1 MLTNNISYGKQSID
15 DSDIDA
21 VIETLKS
28 DRLTQGSKV
37 DEFEESL
44 AKYCGAKY
52 AVAVSSATAGLHL
65 AYQVLGLSA
74 HDEIITSPITFAATT
89 NAALYLGAEV
99 KFVDIVSRTVL
110 MDNDKIEENISSKT
124 KILVPVHFAGLA
136 SDMVEISRIATKHNL
151 RVVEDAA
158 HALGARYY
166 NGKKVGCCDYSD
178 MTVFSFHPV
187 KSITTGEGGAITTN
201 SKELYDK
208 LKLLRS
214 HGIVRDS
221 ADHKYKSS
229 VPYYH
234 EMQYLGYNYRMTDIQ
249 AALGISQLK
258 RLDKFVKR
266 RNLISNFYRINFLD
280 NSKICA
286 LENLDGRYNAYHLF
300 VMLLDDKEK
309 RNKLISFLESKKI
322 STQIHY
328 MPVYKHP
335 YYIDKGYNI
344 SLANAEDYYERC
356 VSLPI
361 YPAMEEFEAK
371 LVTEYIKEFINLY

>member
-15 DSDIDA
+15 DTDIDA
-21 VIETLKS
+21 VIDVLKS

-37 DEFEESL
+37 DEFEE
-44 AKYCGAKY
+44 AIANYCGAKY
-52 AVAVSSATAGLHL
+52 AVAVSSGTSALHL
-65 AYQVLGLSA
+65 AYQVLGLTTG
-74 HDEIITSPITFAATT
+74 DEIITSPITFAATT
-89 NAALYLGAEV
+89 NAALYLGAKV
-99 KFVDIVSRTVL
+99 KFVDIVSSTVL
-110 MDNDKIEENISSKT
+110 MDNDKIEDSISSKT
-124 KILVPVHFAGLA
+124 KIIVPVHFAGLA
-136 SDMVEISRIATKHNL
+136 SDMVAISDIATKHNL

-158 HALGARYY
+158 HALGSRYY
-166 NGKKVGCCDYSD
+166 NGKKVGCSDYSD

-187 KSITTGEGGAITTN
+187 KSITTGEGGIITTN

-208 LKLLRS
+208 LKILRS

-221 ADHKYKSS
+221 ADHKYKST

-266 RNLISNFYRINFLD
+266 RNLISNFYRINFLE
-280 NSKICA
+280 NSKVNA
-286 LENLDGRYNAYHLF
+286 LENLDGRYNSYHLF
-300 VMLLDDKEK
+300 VILLEDIDK

-335 YYIDKGYNI
+335 YYIDQGYTDF
-344 SLANAEDYYERC
+344 LPNAEDYYKRC
-356 VSLPI
+356 ISLPI
-361 YPAMEEFEAK
+361 YPAMDDSEAK
-371 LVTEYIKEFINLY
+371 LVMDYINEFIGF

>member
-44 AKYCGAKY
+44 AKYCGSKY

-65 AYQVLGLSA
+65 AYQVLGLSTG
-74 HDEIITSPITFAATT
+74 DEIITSPITFAATT
-89 NAALYLGAEV
+89 NAALYLGADI
-99 KFVDIVSRTVL
+99 KFVDIVSSTVL
-110 MDNDKIEENISSKT
+110 MDNDKIEESVSSKT
-124 KILVPVHFAGLA
+124 KIIVPVHFAGLS
-136 SDMVEISRIATKHNL
+136 SDMVEISNIASKHNL
-151 RVVEDAA
+151 KVVEDAA

-166 NGKKVGCCDYSD
+166 NGKKVGCCEYSD

-221 ADHKYKSS
+221 ADFKYKSS

-258 RLDKFVKR
+258 RLDEFVKR

-280 NSKICA
+280 NNKICA
-286 LENLDGRYNAYHLF
+286 LENLDGRYNSYHLF
-300 VMLLDDKEK
+300 VMLLDDKDK

-344 SLANAEDYYERC
+344 SLVNAEDYYERC

-361 YPAMEEFEAK
+361 YPAMDDSEAK
-371 LVTEYIKEFINLY
+371 LVMEYIKEFIALY

>member
-15 DSDIDA
+15 DTDIDA
-21 VIETLKS
+21 VIDVLKS

-37 DEFEESL
+37 DEFEE
-44 AKYCGAKY
+44 AIANYCGAKY
-52 AVAVSSATAGLHL
+52 AVAVSSGTSALHL
-65 AYQVLGLSA
+65 AYQVLGLTTG
-74 HDEIITSPITFAATT
+74 DEIITSPITFAATT
-89 NAALYLGAEV
+89 NAALYLGAKV
-99 KFVDIVSRTVL
+99 KFVDIVSSTVL
-110 MDNDKIEENISSKT
+110 MDNDKIEDSISSKI
-124 KILVPVHFAGLA
+124 KIIVPVHFAGLA
-136 SDMVEISRIATKHNL
+136 SDMVAISDIATKHNL

-158 HALGARYY
+158 HALGSRYY
-166 NGKKVGCCDYSD
+166 NGKKVGCSDYSD

-187 KSITTGEGGAITTN
+187 KSITTGEGGIITTN

-208 LKLLRS
+208 LKILRS

-221 ADHKYKSS
+221 ADHKYKST

-266 RNLISNFYRINFLD
+266 RNLISNFYRINFLE
-280 NSKICA
+280 NSKVNA
-286 LENLDGRYNAYHLF
+286 LENLDGRYNSYHLF
-300 VMLLDDKEK
+300 VILLEDIDK

-335 YYIDKGYNI
+335 YYIDQGYTD
-344 SLANAEDYYERC
+344 SLPNAEDYYKRC
-356 VSLPI
+356 ISLPI
-361 YPAMEEFEAK
+361 YPAMDDSEAK
-371 LVTEYIKEFINLY
+371 LVMDYINEFIGF